1 MGLKMLVL
9 TISPIQGDGNIEHLT
24 YLSNRIDVNKRVD
37 INKIVDR
44 AFENL
49 K

>member
-1 MGLKMLVL
+1 MLDL
-9 TISPIQGDGNIEHLT
+9 TISPIQGGDGNIEYLT
-24 YLSNRIDVNKRVD
+24 YLSNRIDVDKRVD